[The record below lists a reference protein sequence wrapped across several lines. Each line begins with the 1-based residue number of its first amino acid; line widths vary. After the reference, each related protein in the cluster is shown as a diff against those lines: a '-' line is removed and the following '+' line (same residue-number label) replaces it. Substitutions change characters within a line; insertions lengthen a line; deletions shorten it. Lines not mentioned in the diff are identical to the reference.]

1 MNHKENTVLMIVRL
15 YIAFIMMRTGGSALH
30 PTATVT
36 QTFLPHFKRWK
47 QFRSHN
53 FNISILNKPQHFPLS
68 LFCLQKSD
76 SFDLV
81 LLHIVLV
88 IGAVGPATL
97 RRTVLQQ
104 DSVPKYY
111 EKETGTNCRH
121 KPHQAALA

>member
-15 YIAFIMMRTGGSALH
+15 YIAFIMMREQEAQRFSLQLLKLFC
-30 PTATVT
+30 PTSKDGNSSDLTI
-36 QTFLPHFKRWK
+36 
-47 QFRSHN
+47 

-97 RRTVLQQ
+97 F
-104 DSVPKYY
+104 
-111 EKETGTNCRH
+111 
-121 KPHQAALA
+121 

>member
-15 YIAFIMMRTGGSALH
+15 YVAFIMMREQEAQRFILQLQLLKLFC
-30 PTATVT
+30 PTSKDRNSSDLTI
-36 QTFLPHFKRWK
+36 
-47 QFRSHN
+47 

-97 RRTVLQQ
+97 F
-104 DSVPKYY
+104 
-111 EKETGTNCRH
+111 EKKCITTR
-121 KPHQAALA
+121 